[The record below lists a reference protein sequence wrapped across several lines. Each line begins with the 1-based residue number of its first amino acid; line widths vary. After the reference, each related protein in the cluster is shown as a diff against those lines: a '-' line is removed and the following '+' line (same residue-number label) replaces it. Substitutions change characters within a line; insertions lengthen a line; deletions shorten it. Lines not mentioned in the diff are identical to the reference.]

1 MRILFVS
8 NLFPPCGR
16 GGYEQW
22 CEEVALA
29 LAARGHTMAVLTSNA
44 GVTRGQRGPA
54 AEGGSSTYPFAVH
67 RLLHSQVEGGLAH
80 TTLRLLREP
89 RRFEAENLAHTQ
101 RVIDEFR
108 PDAVM
113 IWGMWNIDRS
123 VPQRI
128 EAQMGTRVAY
138 YFCDYWPTL
147 PSAYVQRF
155 QEPARHAPMQHVK
168 SLLGRY
174 FLPRLGEADP
184 LPLRLEN
191 PICVSR
197 AVRDILVARG
207 AAVEHARIVYGGT
220 SVEQFDVARPPDTAG
235 PSARG
240 SEPLRLLYI
249 GRLEPIKGVHTVV
262 AAMQRLD
269 SSVSLSILG
278 AGDPDYTA
286 ALQATVAQAGMG
298 DRVHFLG
305 AAQRAEVPQVLA
317 QHDVLLFPSEWDE
330 PFARSVLEA
339 MAAGLAVVGTTTGG
353 TGEILVEGET
363 GLTFAAG
370 DAGQLG
376 RADSTTRRRSWA
388 AAAFSP
394 VGSPD
399 RSPILYTGAY
409 GGRVGGGTPT
419 RRKHACPNIS
429 VGERS
434 LTMQPDTQRITITG
448 GAGFIGSNLA
458 HRLLAQ
464 GHQLTIFDNMSR
476 SGGAQNIA
484 WLQREFGADAFRLIK
499 GELVDF
505 AAVQHACEGA
515 QRIYHLAGQVAVTT
529 SVTNPRADFESNAL
543 GTFNV
548 LEAARTVADNP
559 IILYTSTNKVYGGME
574 DVKVVEGDTRY
585 CYADYPYGIPE
596 TQTLDFHS
604 PYGCS
609 KGAGDQYVRDY
620 HRIYGLRTVVARQSC
635 IYGYRQF
642 GIEDQGWVA
651 WFIIAA
657 IKGRPI
663 RIYGNGKQ
671 VRDVLFI
678 EDLLDAYEA
687 LVKRI
692 DVSAG
697 QIYNVGG
704 GPDNTMSIW
713 TEFGPRLEQ
722 LLGRPI
728 PVAHGDWRPGDQP
741 VYISDIRKVERE
753 IGWRPRVSVEEGTRR
768 LFEWIRDNE
777 DLFAHL

>member
-1 MRILFVS
+1 M
-8 NLFPPCGR
+8 
-16 GGYEQW
+16 
-22 CEEVALA
+22 
-29 LAARGHTMAVLTSNA
+29 
-44 GVTRGQRGPA
+44 
-54 AEGGSSTYPFAVH
+54 
-67 RLLHSQVEGGLAH
+67 
-80 TTLRLLREP
+80 
-89 RRFEAENLAHTQ
+89 
-101 RVIDEFR
+101 
-108 PDAVM
+108 
-113 IWGMWNIDRS
+113 
-123 VPQRI
+123 
-128 EAQMGTRVAY
+128 
-138 YFCDYWPTL
+138 
-147 PSAYVQRF
+147 
-155 QEPARHAPMQHVK
+155 
-168 SLLGRY
+168 
-174 FLPRLGEADP
+174 
-184 LPLRLEN
+184 
-191 PICVSR
+191 
-197 AVRDILVARG
+197 
-207 AAVEHARIVYGGT
+207 
-220 SVEQFDVARPPDTAG
+220 
-235 PSARG
+235 
-240 SEPLRLLYI
+240 
-249 GRLEPIKGVHTVV
+249 
-262 AAMQRLD
+262 
-269 SSVSLSILG
+269 
-278 AGDPDYTA
+278 
-286 ALQATVAQAGMG
+286 
-298 DRVHFLG
+298 
-305 AAQRAEVPQVLA
+305 
-317 QHDVLLFPSEWDE
+317 
-330 PFARSVLEA
+330 
-339 MAAGLAVVGTTTGG
+339 
-353 TGEILVEGET
+353 
-363 GLTFAAG
+363 
-370 DAGQLG
+370 
-376 RADSTTRRRSWA
+376 
-388 AAAFSP
+388 
-394 VGSPD
+394 
-399 RSPILYTGAY
+399 
-409 GGRVGGGTPT
+409 
-419 RRKHACPNIS
+419 
-429 VGERS
+429 
-434 LTMQPDTQRITITG
+434 TMQPDTQRITITG

-484 WLQREFGADAFRLIK
+484 WLQREFGADAFRLVK

-505 AAVQHACEGA
+505 AALQQACEGA

-543 GTFNV
+543 GTFNM
-548 LEAARTVADNP
+548 LEAARSVADNP

-657 IKGRPI
+657 LKRRPI